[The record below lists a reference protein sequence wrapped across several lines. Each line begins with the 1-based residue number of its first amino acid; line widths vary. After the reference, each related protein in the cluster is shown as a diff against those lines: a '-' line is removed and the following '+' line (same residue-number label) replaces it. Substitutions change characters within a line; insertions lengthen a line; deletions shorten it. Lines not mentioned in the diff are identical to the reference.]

1 MPSPIEIIKE
11 LPLDVRRNAV
21 WEILETFPSDDP
33 MFENRLDDT
42 LSDREI
48 LIIEERHRKIE
59 RGEMVWH
66 SREEV
71 ESLVK
76 LKTGY

>member
-21 WEILETFPSDDP
+21 LEILQTFPLDDP
-33 MFENRLDDT
+33 MFEKRLDDS
-42 LSDREI
+42 LSDEEI
-48 LIIEERHRKIE
+48 VIIEERHRKIE
-59 RGEMVWH
+59 SGEMVWH

-71 ESLVK
+71 ENLIK